1 MTPDTGHPIRKRI
14 RLAPDSYKQR
24 QAYFVTVCTHEK
36 QCILSVVDGQS
47 VNLTKYGE
55 IVRSAWLDLPNR
67 FAGLVLD
74 EYIIMPNHLHG
85 ILCFV
90 AEEGRARPALFGN
103 QTSYG
108 PFPAKRDARLQIHLH
123 GRNESRLP
131 HAGPSFMAT
140 ELLRSRHPRR
150 RRHAKSPALY
160 HRKSSKMGV
169 NTIPTAIRDDSEVI
183 IQGRSVCRGRACPAP
198 LRFQP
203 LLSPLAIARPGGASS
218 APTNGCALTPSLAAT
233 PPICKTFR
241 ANRSRPAST

>member
-90 AEEGRARPALFGN
+90 GAGLARPSSATKPANELSLPNVLRVFKSVSTVEIN
-103 QTSYG
+103 RAFHTSGRPLWQRSY
-108 PFPAKRDARLQIHLH
+108 FDHVIRDA
-123 GRNESRLP
+123 ED
-131 HAGPSFMAT
+131 
-140 ELLRSRHPRR
+140 
-150 RRHAKSPALY
+150 
-160 HRKSSKMGV
+160 HRTHQRYILE
-169 NTIPTAIRDDSEVI
+169 N
-183 IQGRSVCRGRACPAP
+183 P
-198 LRFQP
+198 LRWAAKQSNP
-203 LLSPLAIARPGGASS
+203 
-218 APTNGCALTPSLAAT
+218 PSGT
-233 PPICKTFR
+233 GR
-241 ANRSRPAST
+241 E